1 MNLLKKLFR
10 RMPERTRP
18 YCAALIAA
26 AGSSTRY
33 GGENKLLQ
41 ELGGIP
47 VLART
52 LLAVDR
58 AESIDE
64 IVIAAREDEFL
75 TYAQLCKTFDLQKP
89 VKVVLG
95 GATRTESVLRAACE
109 ASPEAALLAVQDGA
123 RPLVTSALI
132 DEVVLAAQ
140 QYHAAA
146 PAIPVTD
153 TVKVAVNG
161 VVESTPERSKL
172 FAVQTPQVFDAE
184 LLKAALQDALYLAGI
199 CSKVYLIHRRDTFRA
214 EKSLIDQVMAEENI
228 ECVMESRVTALIG
241 EKKLTELEV
250 TNLSGEKKTLV
261 ADGLFVAIGMGPHN
275 EVFRDLVDLDEAGYV
290 IAGENCKT
298 RTPGVY
304 AAGDCR
310 TKTVRQLTT
319 AAADGTVCGLVCKA
333 V

>member
-1 MNLLKKLFR
+1 MSKIYDVIVLGAGPAGLAAGLYAGRSRLSVLIVEKGQDGGQISITDEIENYPGQVVDQPESGPSLIARMTEQAKKFGAERVSDTIKEVSLEGEVKVLKGEKG
-10 RMPERTRP
+10 EYQAKNIIIATGAHARP
-18 YCAALIAA
+18 IGCKGEAEFLGRGVSYCAVCDGPFFKEKTAA
-26 AGSSTRY
+26 VVGGGS
-33 GGENKLLQ
+33 
-41 ELGGIP
+41 
-47 VLART
+47 
-52 LLAVDR
+52 
-58 AESIDE
+58 
-64 IVIAAREDEFL
+64 
-75 TYAQLCKTFDLQKP
+75 
-89 VKVVLG
+89 
-95 GATRTESVLRAACE
+95 
-109 ASPEAALLAVQDGA
+109 
-123 RPLVTSALI
+123 
-132 DEVVLAAQ
+132 
-140 QYHAAA
+140 
-146 PAIPVTD
+146 
-153 TVKVAVNG
+153 
-161 VVESTPERSKL
+161 
-172 FAVQTPQVFDAE
+172 
-184 LLKAALQDALYLAGI
+184 AALQDALYLAGI

-214 EKSLIDQVMAEENI
+214 EKSLIDQVMTAENI

-261 ADGLFVAIGMGPHN
+261 ADGLFVAIGMEPHN

>member
-1 MNLLKKLFR
+1 MSKIYDVIVLGAGPAGLAAGLYAGRSRLSVLIVEKGQDGGQISITDEIENYPGQVVDQPESGPSLIARMTEQAKKFGAERVSDTIKEVSLEGEVKVLKGEKG
-10 RMPERTRP
+10 EYQAKNIIIATGAHARP
-18 YCAALIAA
+18 IGCKGEAEFLGRGVSYCAVCDGPFFKEKTAA
-26 AGSSTRY
+26 VVGGGS
-33 GGENKLLQ
+33 
-41 ELGGIP
+41 
-47 VLART
+47 
-52 LLAVDR
+52 
-58 AESIDE
+58 
-64 IVIAAREDEFL
+64 
-75 TYAQLCKTFDLQKP
+75 
-89 VKVVLG
+89 
-95 GATRTESVLRAACE
+95 
-109 ASPEAALLAVQDGA
+109 
-123 RPLVTSALI
+123 
-132 DEVVLAAQ
+132 
-140 QYHAAA
+140 
-146 PAIPVTD
+146 
-153 TVKVAVNG
+153 
-161 VVESTPERSKL
+161 
-172 FAVQTPQVFDAE
+172 
-184 LLKAALQDALYLAGI
+184 AALQDALYLAGI

-214 EKSLIDQVMAEENI
+214 EKSLIDQVMAAENI

-261 ADGLFVAIGMGPHN
+261 ADGLFVAIGMEPHN

>member
-1 MNLLKKLFR
+1 MH
-10 RMPERTRP
+10 
-18 YCAALIAA
+18 
-26 AGSSTRY
+26 
-33 GGENKLLQ
+33 
-41 ELGGIP
+41 
-47 VLART
+47 
-52 LLAVDR
+52 
-58 AESIDE
+58 
-64 IVIAAREDEFL
+64 
-75 TYAQLCKTFDLQKP
+75 
-89 VKVVLG
+89 
-95 GATRTESVLRAACE
+95 
-109 ASPEAALLAVQDGA
+109 DGA
-123 RPLVTSALI
+123 RPLVRPEMI
-132 DEVVLAAQ
+132 DEMIRAGWQ
-140 QYHAAA
+140 TQAAA
-146 PAIPVTD
+146 PSTPVTD
-153 TVKVAVNG
+153 TVKVADDDRWVA
-161 VVESTPERSKL
+161 STPDRSTL
-172 FAVQTPQVFDAE
+172 YAVQTPQVFDAE

-214 EKSLIDQVMAEENI
+214 EKSLIDQVMVAENI

-261 ADGLFVAIGMGPHN
+261 ADGLFVAIGMEPHN

>member
-1 MNLLKKLFR
+1 MSKIYDVIVLGAGPAGLAAGLYAGRSRLSVLIVEKGQDGGQISITDEIENYPGQVVDQPESGPSLIARMTEQAKKFGAERVSDTIKEVSLEGEVKVLKGEKG
-10 RMPERTRP
+10 EYQAKNIIIATGAHARP
-18 YCAALIAA
+18 IGCKGEAEFLGRGVSYCAVCDGPFFKEKTAA
-26 AGSSTRY
+26 VVGGGS
-33 GGENKLLQ
+33 
-41 ELGGIP
+41 
-47 VLART
+47 
-52 LLAVDR
+52 
-58 AESIDE
+58 
-64 IVIAAREDEFL
+64 
-75 TYAQLCKTFDLQKP
+75 
-89 VKVVLG
+89 
-95 GATRTESVLRAACE
+95 
-109 ASPEAALLAVQDGA
+109 
-123 RPLVTSALI
+123 
-132 DEVVLAAQ
+132 
-140 QYHAAA
+140 
-146 PAIPVTD
+146 
-153 TVKVAVNG
+153 
-161 VVESTPERSKL
+161 
-172 FAVQTPQVFDAE
+172 
-184 LLKAALQDALYLAGI
+184 AALQDALYLAGI

-214 EKSLIDQVMAEENI
+214 EKSLIDQVMVAENI

-261 ADGLFVAIGMGPHN
+261 ADGLFVAIGMEPHN

>member
-1 MNLLKKLFR
+1 MYDMIIVGAGTAGLTAGIYALRSGVKPLILECEAMGGQITLSPCVENYPGIAKISGMEFADGLMAQLTNLGGEVTYGRVISARKIDNGFEVCTEDGETYEGKNLIIASGAAHRHLGI
-10 RMPERTRP
+10 EREQELIGRGVS
-18 YCAALIAA
+18 YCATCDANFFEDFEVYVVGGGDAA
-26 AGSSTRY
+26 V
-33 GGENKLLQ
+33 E
-41 ELGGIP
+41 
-47 VLART
+47 
-52 LLAVDR
+52 
-58 AESIDE
+58 
-64 IVIAAREDEFL
+64 
-75 TYAQLCKTFDLQKP
+75 
-89 VKVVLG
+89 
-95 GATRTESVLRAACE
+95 E
-109 ASPEAALLAVQDGA
+109 AM
-123 RPLVTSALI
+123 
-132 DEVVLAAQ
+132 
-140 QYHAAA
+140 Y
-146 PAIPVTD
+146 
-153 TVKVAVNG
+153 
-161 VVESTPERSKL
+161 
-172 FAVQTPQVFDAE
+172 
-184 LLKAALQDALYLAGI
+184 LQDALYLASI

-261 ADGLFVAIGMGPHN
+261 ADGLFVAIGMEPHN
-275 EVFRDLVDLDEAGYV
+275 EVFRDLVDLDEAGYI